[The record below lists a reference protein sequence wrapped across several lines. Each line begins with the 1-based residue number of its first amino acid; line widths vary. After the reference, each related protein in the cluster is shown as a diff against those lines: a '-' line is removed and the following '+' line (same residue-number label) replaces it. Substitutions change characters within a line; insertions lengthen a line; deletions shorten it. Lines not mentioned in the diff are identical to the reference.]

1 MAALIPCFIEVVIRH
16 PEADWGIPR
25 YTSCGLTEA
34 VDRRHASLGMMRG

>member
-25 YTSCGLTEA
+25 YPPVA
-34 VDRRHASLGMMRG
+34 